1 VATSED
7 DVADDGVAEDGVAK
21 EAAAV
26 LAALTDTGQSD
37 PTTMTKRLA
46 GLSTTVGRSA
56 RSAGAGAVAS
66 GQWLAQVVVDLA
78 GQLPVRRHDA
88 LIARYGALS
97 ADALAEAL
105 ITAAARASAS
115 VGATAGAVLAAE
127 ELLPPGWLMVPLEIL
142 VETALVAGVEMKL
155 IAELHEVYGQPVVE
169 APGPRAYAL
178 GRAWAERRGVGPTM
192 LVSGTPAL
200 AGPLGHQA
208 RREVIRLVRR
218 RLMRRAG
225 ANLSGLAPFLVGA
238 AAGAALNS
246 RATRRLGE
254 AVSKDLRS

>member
-1 VATSED
+1 MATSED
-7 DVADDGVAEDGVAK
+7 DVAK

-26 LAALTDTGQSD
+26 LVALTDTGQPD
-37 PTTMTKRLA
+37 PTWMTTRLA
-46 GLSTTVGRSA
+46 GFTRAVGRSA

-66 GQWLAQVVVDLA
+66 GQWLAQVVVDLG
-78 GQLPVRRHDA
+78 GQIPVRPRHA
-88 LIARYGALS
+88 LVARYGGLTG
-97 ADALAEAL
+97 DALAEAL
-105 ITAAARASAS
+105 IGAAARASAS

-127 ELLPPGWLMVPLEIL
+127 ELLPPGWLMMPLEIL

-169 APGPRAYAL
+169 ASGPRAYAL
-178 GRAWAERRGVGPTM
+178 GRAWAERRGVGPAL

-200 AGPLGHQA
+200 AGPLGHEA
-208 RREVIRLVRR
+208 RKEVIRLVRR
-218 RLMRRAG
+218 RLVRRAG

-238 AAGAALNS
+238 AAGAALNA

-254 AVSKDLRS
+254 AVTKDLRA

>member
-1 VATSED
+1 MATSED
-7 DVADDGVAEDGVAK
+7 DVAK

-26 LAALTDTGQSD
+26 LVALTDAGQADS
-37 PTTMTKRLA
+37 TSVTKRLA
-46 GLSTTVGRSA
+46 GLTTVVARSA
-56 RSAGAGAVAS
+56 RTAGAGAVAS
-66 GQWLAQVVVDLA
+66 GQWLAQVVVDLG
-78 GQLPVRRHDA
+78 GQIPVRTYDA
-88 LIARYGALS
+88 LIARYGAMS
-97 ADALAEAL
+97 SDALAEAL
-105 ITAAARASAS
+105 ITAAGRASAT

-127 ELLPPGWLMVPLEIL
+127 ELLPPGWLMMPLEIL

-155 IAELHEVYGQPVVE
+155 IAELHEMYGQPVVE

-178 GRAWAERRGVGPTM
+178 GRAWAERRGVGPAM

-218 RLMRRAG
+218 RLVRRAG

-238 AAGAALNS
+238 AAGAALNA

-254 AVSKDLRS
+254 AVTKDLRA